1 MRIVHYPNP
10 KQFRTHKQSHDPD
23 YQWRWEDIFNAFGI
37 KIKE

>member
-10 KQFRTHKQSHDPD
+10 KQFKTHKQSHDQG
-23 YQWRWEDIFNAFGI
+23 YQWKWEDIFNAFGI